1 LLLLG
6 LFLQCL
12 PDGITDEL
20 TTCFAHRFDGV
31 MVAGIEANS
40 HWALAQWFLPL
51 RDGVLMLPEVF
62 Y

>member
-1 LLLLG
+1 
-6 LFLQCL
+6 
-12 PDGITDEL
+12 
-20 TTCFAHRFDGV
+20 